1 MESYYN
7 GESERREHP
16 RINLETKVT
25 IRTSDLEPFMPA
37 WIQNISRGGFKLK
50 SDNTL
55 NIKDIFYSGNEIIF
69 ETYEDFFKL
78 RGKGE
83 VVWASERENE
93 AGVKFYELDHRS
105 RKFLEDFLEM
115 F

>member
-1 MESYYN
+1 MEYSYN
-7 GESERREHP
+7 GQSERREYP
-16 RINLETKVT
+16 RISLETKVS

-50 SDNTL
+50 GDNPL
-55 NIKDIFYSGNEIIF
+55 NIKDIFYSGNEIFF

-83 VVWASERENE
+83 VVWASQRDNE
-93 AGVKFYELDHRS
+93 AGIKFYELDQRS
-105 RKFLEDFLEM
+105 RKFLEDFLRM